1 MKAGRE
7 VLENIEI
14 SENEQTEFAELV
26 VRLREGLKLY
36 SNSQPFRLFGSNKH
50 ASQDLAHCL
59 SELRENA
66 YFTAALLKE
75 QLTSEEYESL
85 FRLPA
90 TLKAASLGLDKTT
103 VKLGEVFELWFS
115 CTYPSE
121 FSLHGNRE
129 AAIEAMW
136 AIITNVPRSLT
147 SLDLSDNDIGHE
159 GALPL
164 ILLLK
169 TPTLR
174 SLNLSGN
181 NIYRGFS
188 HIYNQ
193 TWYGQDV
200 MHLGNAL
207 AENSSLKSLDLSYNA
222 VDIRSR
228 FVVEGLANGLARNN
242 SIVDLN
248 LAGCGIDL
256 GAGSNFPVLT
266 KALAKN
272 TSIRRLNLA
281 NNNIDRGGADALI
294 AMLQGAA

>member
-1 MKAGRE
+1 M
-7 VLENIEI
+7 
-14 SENEQTEFAELV
+14 
-26 VRLREGLKLY
+26 
-36 SNSQPFRLFGSNKH
+36 
-50 ASQDLAHCL
+50 
-59 SELRENA
+59 
-66 YFTAALLKE
+66 
-75 QLTSEEYESL
+75 
-85 FRLPA
+85 
-90 TLKAASLGLDKTT
+90 
-103 VKLGEVFELWFS
+103 
-115 CTYPSE
+115 
-121 FSLHGNRE
+121 
-129 AAIEAMW
+129 
-136 AIITNVPRSLT
+136 
-147 SLDLSDNDIGHE
+147 
-159 GALPL
+159 PL

-207 AENSSLKSLDLSYNA
+207 AENTSLKSLDLSYNA

-272 TSIRRLNLA
+272 TSIKRLNLA